1 MVKSQKR
8 KGAKRA
14 MVSKG
19 RRMRKTLNVNK
30 SLTPFSQRYITKMKY
45 SENVITGSTGVY
57 RFALNNLFDP
67 NLTGVGHQPHGFDQ
81 LSTIY
86 NRYRV
91 IGATYS
97 INAYLASPSTTALPV
112 RVACL
117 PANGAI
123 TPSGVRMW
131 SRIPGVVGV
140 YLL

>member
-67 NLTGVGHQPHGFDQ
+67 NLTGVGHQPHRLIVTGKRSQ
-81 LSTIY
+81 
-86 NRYRV
+86 
-91 IGATYS
+91 
-97 INAYLASPSTTALPV
+97 
-112 RVACL
+112 
-117 PANGAI
+117 
-123 TPSGVRMW
+123 
-131 SRIPGVVGV
+131 
-140 YLL
+140 